1 MSRGG
6 ACYWAFRSAYLQRMF
21 LLLLSTQLN
30 DGFDF
35 CNFALL
41 LVSASTCLNFCAEHF
56 ETQKLPPEGHLSYY
70 SIMTMVSERIYLE
83 ICEIFCAPMVP
94 YVAGRGLNLC
104 KFSWRSFQYAIL
116 STRGLGKIVRVQK

>member
-56 ETQKLPPEGHLSYY
+56 ETQKLLPEGFGHDYG
-70 SIMTMVSERIYLE
+70 VGAN
-83 ICEIFCAPMVP
+83 IF
-94 YVAGRGLNLC
+94 GD
-104 KFSWRSFQYAIL
+104 F
-116 STRGLGKIVRVQK
+116 